1 MIHGM
6 NMIAGDEFFNT
17 AVEGILPDITD
28 KEYMFVLQSAYK
40 TVKQGLAEAKKKEKE
55 K

>member
-1 MIHGM
+1 MTFSIQP
-6 NMIAGDEFFNT
+6 
-17 AVEGILPDITD
+17 VEGILPDITD

-40 TVKQGLAEAKKKEKE
+40 TVKQGLAEAKKKREKE